1 MTKKVEKHICIRFCK
16 KLGHSY
22 AATYDVIQKA
32 FGNEV
37 LGCTQI
43 KEWVRWCKEGR
54 TSVEND
60 EHSGRPSTNRNQLM
74 FARVRFSMLDNQRI
88 TIRELSDELG
98 LSFCLVQ
105 SKMTEDLGMKR
116 ITVKFVPKLLA
127 IKQKT

>member
-1 MTKKVEKHICIRFCK
+1 
-16 KLGHSY
+16 
-22 AATYDVIQKA
+22 
-32 FGNEV
+32 
-37 LGCTQI
+37 
-43 KEWVRWCKEGR
+43 
-54 TSVEND
+54 
-60 EHSGRPSTNRNQLM
+60 M